1 MENKESDDQPHSSS
15 TDGWP
20 HPPPLQPAQPIK
32 GRYYHI
38 LGINR
43 NASQDDVRRAYRQLA
58 LRYHPDKLRQYG
70 SHLGTNQA
78 SIQGEEE
85 LFKDIS
91 RAYEILCDTEKRRI
105 YDQYD
110 ETGIRMYEHVGDQS
124 EYAKLFFDPRYLCLA
139 CIISS
144 LLVVVVLLF
153 PIFLALQLDVP
164 LNWNWALVAI
174 PIWIVD
180 VFVALI
186 IISIL
191 RGTSKTTTST
201 EEDRDGDFSHRES
214 HILGMSIWEK
224 GATIV
229 WFLSILAFE
238 IFLVLRLNHQIIW
251 NWAFIFI
258 PYWIVEFIVCFR
270 ASRIVHKSVSMF
282 ASAPLDVRLLLMHS
296 KYQWSFYRILFS
308 IFLVLRIQNVITW
321 NWALIWLP
329 VYLGLVVYLA
339 TKPILLRR
347 KLPFLPTDEDRQQE
361 SVMFV
366 AKIILMLVLAT
377 LFTASMVMLIM
388 RLNETIHYRVAT
400 ILIPVFIFMGL
411 LFCTCCCLVPCF
423 LFGAQKAQEEEFQQR
438 AGETN
443 PSPMYSTRPTGRSR
457 LLLANE

>member
-1 MENKESDDQPHSSS
+1 MEEKEKDDQPHISKDEWS
-15 TDGWP
+15 
-20 HPPPLQPAQPIK
+20 HPSPLQPAQPVK
-32 GRYYHI
+32 GRYYRI

-43 NASQDDVRRAYRQLA
+43 SASQDDVRRAYRQLA
-58 LRYHPDKLRQYG
+58 LRYHPDKLRRNA
-70 SHLGTNQA
+70 SHFGANQA
-78 SIQGEEE
+78 STQGDEE
-85 LFKDIS
+85 LFKEIS
-91 RAYEILCDTEKRRI
+91 RAYEILCDVERRRI

-124 EYAKLFFDPRYLCLA
+124 EYAKLFFDPRYLCMA

-164 LNWNWALVAI
+164 LHWNWALVAI
-174 PIWIVD
+174 PIWIID
-180 VFVALI
+180 VFVALV

-191 RGTSKTTTST
+191 RGTSKTTTSH
-201 EEDRDGDFSHRES
+201 EEDREGDSFHRES
-214 HILGMSIWEK
+214 PILGMSIWEK

-229 WFLSILAFE
+229 WFLSILVFE
-238 IFLVLRLNHQIIW
+238 IFLVLRLNHQLMW

-258 PYWIVEFIVCFR
+258 PYWIMEFIVGCRTTR
-270 ASRIVHKSVSMF
+270 AVHKSLYMF
-282 ASAPLDVRLLLMHS
+282 ASAPLDMRLLLIHS
-296 KYQWSFYRILFS
+296 KYQWSLYRVLFS
-308 IFLVLRIQNVITW
+308 ILLVLRIENVIVW

-329 VYLGLVVYLA
+329 VYAGLVVYLV

-377 LFTASMVMLIM
+377 LFAASMGMLIV

-423 LFGAQKAQEEEFQQR
+423 VFGVQKAQEEELQQR
-438 AGETN
+438 AGETD
-443 PSPMYSTRPTGRSR
+443 PSSMYSTPPTGNFR
-457 LLLANE
+457 LLLTNK